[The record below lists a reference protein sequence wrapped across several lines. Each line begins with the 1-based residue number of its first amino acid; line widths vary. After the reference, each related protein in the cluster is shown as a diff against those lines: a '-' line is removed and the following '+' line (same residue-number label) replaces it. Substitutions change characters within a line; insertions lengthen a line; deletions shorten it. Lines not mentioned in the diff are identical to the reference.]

1 MEKKEFKKWFELIFL
16 AIIVYWLVNNLFLIG
31 NILNKVTEIM
41 FPFILGGA
49 LAFILNIPMSF
60 FERKL
65 SKIKRGKKE
74 LIRNKKI
81 LRMISLIF
89 AIIVI
94 GFILFIIINLILPE
108 LIDVIELLIANVPY
122 YAEEINKF
130 IENNTEYLKELDG
143 LISNINFDKESIKN
157 ELVGF
162 ISGLLSSSIS
172 IVVSVIGIIV
182 NLVISIIFS
191 IYILTSKEKLQM
203 QCTKILK
210 AYFKEEIANKV
221 IETAKTANKIFRS
234 FFTIQC
240 LEATIL
246 GILCIIGMLIFRI
259 PYAVPIGILVGV
271 TALIP
276 VVGAFIGII
285 VGSVLIV
292 SVNPIKVITF
302 VVFVLVLQQIEG
314 NIIYP
319 RVVGNSVGLPG
330 MWVLVAVT
338 VGGSLFGFVGML
350 LGVPVVS
357 VIYTIIKNDV
367 SRRLKIAE
375 NN

>member
-1 MEKKEFKKWFELIFL
+1 MEKKELKRWFGLIFFV
-16 AIIVYWLVNNLFLIG
+16 IIVYWLINNLALIG
-31 NILNKVTEIM
+31 NILNKIIEIM

-60 FERKL
+60 FENKL

-74 LIRNKKI
+74 LIKNKKI
-81 LRMISLIF
+81 LRIISLIF

-108 LIDVIELLIANVPY
+108 LIDVIELLIGNVPY

-130 IENNTEYLKELDG
+130 VENNTEYLKEVDG

-157 ELVGF
+157 ELMVA
-162 ISGLLSSSIS
+162 ISGLLTSSIS
-172 IVVSVIGIIV
+172 IVVSIIGIII
-182 NLVISIIFS
+182 NLVISIVFS
-191 IYILTSKEKLQM
+191 IYILTSKEKLQI
-203 QCTKILK
+203 QCIKLLK
-210 AYFKEEIANKV
+210 AYLKEKTANKV
-221 IETAKTANKIFRS
+221 IENAKTASKIFRN
-234 FFTIQC
+234 FFTVQC

-246 GILCIIGMLIFRI
+246 GSLCIIGMLIFKI
-259 PYAVPIGILVGV
+259 PYAIPIGILVGV

-276 VVGAFIGII
+276 VIGAFIGII
-285 VGSVLIV
+285 VGAVLIV
-292 SVNPIKVITF
+292 SVNPVKVITF
-302 VVFVLVLQQIEG
+302 VIFVLVLQQVEG

-330 MWVLVAVT
+330 MWVLLAVT

-350 LGVPVVS
+350 LGVPFVS

-367 SRRLKIAE
+367 NRRLKIVE
-375 NN
+375 KI